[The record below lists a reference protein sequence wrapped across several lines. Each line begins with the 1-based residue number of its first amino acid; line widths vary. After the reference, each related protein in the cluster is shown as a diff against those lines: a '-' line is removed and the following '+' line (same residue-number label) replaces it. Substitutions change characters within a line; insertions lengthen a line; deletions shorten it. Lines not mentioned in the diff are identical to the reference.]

1 MISMGYA
8 LVTCSYMF
16 GTINV
21 IFHEWRD
28 ELTREST
35 YKPCFQKGGNDMKKV
50 RISKEAAFIKK
61 AAESGSFSILNPD
74 RILTIS
80 AKRARKSPPAKELDE
95 AAREIG

>member
-1 MISMGYA
+1 
-8 LVTCSYMF
+8 
-16 GTINV
+16 
-21 IFHEWRD
+21 
-28 ELTREST
+28 
-35 YKPCFQKGGNDMKKV
+35 MKEV

-80 AKRARKSPPAKELDE
+80 IKEVPKFSPVKELDE